1 MARKRIDIDFTQM
14 DKLLAMQATLKEVAF
29 YFNCSED
36 TVERAT
42 KREKGMTFEQYRDIK
57 KQGGLISLRRNIW
70 QMSAKVPSVA
80 IFLSKNYLGLT
91 DKVENEVNVQSTTK
105 IDFSDISSD
114 DLRRLAGED
123 DDEDEI

>member
-1 MARKRIDIDFTQM
+1 MARKRINIDFTQL

-29 YFNCSED
+29 YFDCSED
-36 TVERAT
+36 TIERAT

-123 DDEDEI
+123 DDDDEI